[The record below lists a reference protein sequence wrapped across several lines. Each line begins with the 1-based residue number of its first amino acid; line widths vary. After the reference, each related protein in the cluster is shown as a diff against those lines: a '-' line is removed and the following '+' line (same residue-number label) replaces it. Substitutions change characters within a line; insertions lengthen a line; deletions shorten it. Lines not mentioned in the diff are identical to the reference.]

1 MNIFSFRA
9 ADGTAKPINWKRNLF
24 LVWFG
29 QIIALCGDSFAL
41 PFIPLYLRDRFG
53 LTGEAERGACVAAY
67 QFFGLMT
74 FCISNPIWGMLA
86 DRYGRKLMLLRAYF
100 LNGITIP
107 LLMVAPSPAWL
118 IAIKAIVSCFSGT
131 VSASQALIVSNTPEE
146 HHGFALGV
154 LSTAVWSGT
163 LLGLLG
169 GGLIVSRFGY
179 TAAFITCGAIF
190 IFSGLL
196 TLFFVRENFVP
207 RSKTRTA
214 AAQKLD
220 PQLRFH
226 IVTLLVFLLMY
237 ATARRMDIHFVPML
251 VEVVGGTD
259 RAVLYTSYISALAAA
274 GGILSGLMFGA
285 LSDRFPTWLITLPA
299 MLAAGATTILQGRSD
314 SLWMLATC
322 RFLNYFAAGGIEPVF
337 LSALSK
343 IVPAA
348 NRGTALGWS
357 ASVRVAGGMTAA
369 ALSGAV
375 ISHWQTRGVF
385 FTAGTMM
392 LMLTPA
398 ALLILHRI
406 RCGENSAKQVSH
418 GNNRF

>member
-1 MNIFSFRA
+1 MNMLSSRS
-9 ADGTAKPINWKRNLF
+9 ADGTVKPINWKWNLF

-29 QIIALCGDSFAL
+29 QIIALCGDAFAL
-41 PFIPLYLRDRFG
+41 PFIPLYLRDHFG
-53 LTGEAERGACVAAY
+53 LIGEAERGACVAAY

-169 GGLIVSRFGY
+169 GGVIVHYCGY
-179 TAAFITCGAIF
+179 TVAFVTCGAIF
-190 IFSGLL
+190 ILSGLL

-207 RSKTRTA
+207 RNKARAETTGKIEP
-214 AAQKLD
+214 KL
-220 PQLRFH
+220 LFK
-226 IVTLLVFLLMY
+226 IVILLVFLLLY
-237 ATARRMDIHFVPML
+237 STARRMDMPFVPML

-259 RAVLYTSYISALAAA
+259 RAVLYTGYISAIAAA

-285 LSDRFPTWLITLPA
+285 LSDRFPTWLIALPA
-299 MLAAGATTILQGRSD
+299 LLAGGATTILQGRSD
-314 SLWMLATC
+314 SLWMLAVC
-322 RFLNYFAAGGIEPVF
+322 RFLNYFAAGGIDPMF
-337 LSALSK
+337 LSVLSK
-343 IVPAA
+343 IVPPA

-357 ASVRVAGGMTAA
+357 ASVRVGGGMVAA

-375 ISHWQTRGVF
+375 ITQWQTRGVF

-392 LMLTPA
+392 LVLIPG
-398 ALLILHRI
+398 ALLILRNM
-406 RCGENSAKQVSH
+406 RGE
-418 GNNRF
+418 GNGVK